1 MKKTLVILSLIVLS
15 GCMKKFGPDES
26 TISQGNALRLP
37 PEYELKAPKNVKT
50 IKKEEKTSEVKSQE
64 ILLNKPLVKAKN
76 DKNVNSWV
84 LKNAGGEK
92 RIKNIKEILKQDL
105 ILEQQED

>member
-15 GCMKKFGPDES
+15 GCMKKFGPDET

-37 PEYELKAPKNVKT
+37 PEYELKAPKNVTT
-50 IKKEEKTSEVKSQE
+50 IKKEKKSAEITSQE
-64 ILLNKPLVKAKN
+64 LLLNKTLTKEKN
-76 DKNVNSWV
+76 SKNVNSWV

-92 RIKNIKEILKQDL
+92 RVKNIKEILKQDL